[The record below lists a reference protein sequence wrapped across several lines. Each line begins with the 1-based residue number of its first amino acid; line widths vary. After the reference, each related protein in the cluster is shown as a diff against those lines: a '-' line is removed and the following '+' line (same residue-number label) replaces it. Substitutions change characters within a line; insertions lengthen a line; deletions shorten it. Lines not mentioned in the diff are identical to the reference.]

1 MATGLSVNR
10 LIRTSVNLSP
20 AASARRGFGTLL
32 AIGDS
37 DVIDGAERLRS
48 YTTLESVLDDFG
60 TSAPEYKAAV
70 LYFAQ
75 SPRPTTLMIGRM
87 FSAASTAILRGGAL
101 KSTEQNLA
109 NFTAVSAGSFKIDV
123 DGATKTVSAL
133 DLSTAVSLPD
143 VASKVEAAI
152 SGGVATV
159 EWNGSQFVVYSVS
172 TGATAT
178 LSYAS
183 ATGSGTDISALLK
196 LTAATASRA
205 PIDGFG
211 VETPLEAVAVMSDRS
226 AVWYGVTFASG
237 IMPTTQQYLDVA
249 AYIEGVDLDRM
260 FFITTQDA
268 GVMDSADVANIAID
282 LEALA
287 YKRTF
292 LLYSGSNAYAAVSAC
307 AREFSVN
314 FNANKS
320 TITLMYKTMPG
331 VTAEV
336 ITESQAQTLKARKCS
351 VFVEYVNDTAI
362 IQYAAMASGHFI
374 DEIHG
379 LAWLKDAVQNAVYN
393 LLYQSKT
400 KIPQTDAGQNQIVG
414 VISGVLREAVNN
426 GLIAAGQWNADGFGQ
441 LSRGDYLENGFYIFT
456 QPMALQD
463 QSIREQRIAPPIQV
477 AIKLA
482 GAIQECDIII
492 DVNR

>member
-87 FSAASTAILRGGAL
+87 FSSASTAILRGGAL
-101 KSTEQNLA
+101 NSTEQNLA

-159 EWNGSQFVVYSVS
+159 EWNGAQFVVYSVS

-196 LTAATASRA
+196 LTAATASQA

-211 VETPLEAVAVMSDRS
+211 VETPLEAVAVMSDKS

-314 FNANKS
+314 FSANKS

-379 LAWLKDAVQNAVYN
+379 LAWVKDAVQNAVYN

>member
-20 AASARRGFGTLL
+20 VAAARRGFGTLL
-32 AIGDS
+32 VCGDS
-37 DVIDGAERLRS
+37 DVIDVVERIRS
-48 YTTLESVLDDFG
+48 YTTLEAVATDFG
-60 TSAPEYKAAV
+60 TSAAEYKAAV

-75 SPRPTTLMIGRM
+75 SPRPTTLMIGRW
-87 FSAASTAILRGGAL
+87 ARNATPAILRGGAL
-101 KSTEQNLA
+101 NSVEQNIATWNAITNGGFNITIGGVAKNVTGL
-109 NFTAVSAGSFKIDV
+109 NFSGAATLTAVAALIQAG
-123 DGATKTVSAL
+123 
-133 DLSTAVSLPD
+133 
-143 VASKVEAAI
+143 I
-152 SGGVATV
+152 SGSAATV
-159 EWNGSQFVVYSVS
+159 EWNGSQFVIES
-172 TGATAT
+172 TAT
-178 LSYAS
+178 GAS
-183 ATGSGTDISALLK
+183 ATITYATAGSGTDISATLK
-196 LTAATASRA
+196 LTSGTASTA
-205 PIDGFG
+205 PIAGLAA
-211 VETPLEAVAVMSDRS
+211 ETALQCTAVMADKS
-226 AVWYGVTFASG
+226 AVWYGLTFAAS
-237 IMPTTQQYLDVA
+237 TQPDTQSHLDVA

-260 FFITTQDA
+260 YFITTQDA
-268 GVMDSADVANIAID
+268 GVMDSADTSNIAVD

-307 AREFSVN
+307 AREFAVN
-314 FNANKS
+314 FNANRS

-331 VTAEV
+331 VVAEV

-414 VISGVLREAVNN
+414 VISGVMREALNN
-426 GLIAAGQWNADGFGQ
+426 GLIAEGQWNADGFGQ
-441 LSRGDYLENGFYIFT
+441 LERGQMLNNGFYIFT

-482 GAIQECDIII
+482 GAIQECDVII